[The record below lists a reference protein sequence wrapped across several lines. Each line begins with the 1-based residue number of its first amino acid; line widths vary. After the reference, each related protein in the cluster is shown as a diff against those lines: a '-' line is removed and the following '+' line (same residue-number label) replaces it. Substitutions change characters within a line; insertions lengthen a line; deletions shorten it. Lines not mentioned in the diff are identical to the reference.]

1 MTRAERARDLFFEGC
16 NCAQAVFLAFAE
28 DRMDRDTALKIASGY
43 GGGMAGMR
51 GVCGAVNGMFM
62 AYGLLR
68 GSADPNDR
76 AAKTAAYQTLRQ
88 LADLPPAARPRPRL
102 QAPAART
109 AHGGLLQKAPLPGD
123 GLLRGIDPRN
133 LSGTEPGIT
142 QSAARHNRAACFLC
156 FTPSGRAWP
165 SRWGCCA
172 RADCRSRWCPHR
184 GRAAAARL

>member
-1 MTRAERARDLFFEGC
+1 MTKAERARELFLEGC

-88 LADLPPAARPRPRL
+88 LAGEFEAQNGSLICRQLLGLDPRL

-109 AHGGLLQKAPLPGD
+109 AHRQLLQKAPVPGN
-123 GLLRGIDPRN
+123 GLLRSRHSGN
-133 LSGTEPGIT
+133 LSG
-142 QSAARHNRAACFLC
+142 R
-156 FTPSGRAWP
+156 
-165 SRWGCCA
+165 
-172 RADCRSRWCPHR
+172 R
-184 GRAAAARL
+184 GRNADRLKLKGSLWLLQTGER

>member
-88 LADLPPAARPRPRL
+88 LAGEFEAQNGSLICRQL
-102 QAPAART
+102 L
-109 AHGGLLQKAPLPGD
+109 GL
-123 GLLRGIDPRN
+123 DPRN
-133 LSGTEPGIT
+133 LSGTESRIT

>member
-88 LADLPPAARPRPRL
+88 LAGEFEAQNGSLICRQLLGLDPDFKPQPPEPRTEGYYKKRPCPEMVFCAASILETYLEQNP
-102 QAPAART
+102 
-109 AHGGLLQKAPLPGD
+109 
-123 GLLRGIDPRN
+123 
-133 LSGTEPGIT
+133 
-142 QSAARHNRAACFLC
+142 ACFLC

>member
-88 LADLPPAARPRPRL
+88 LAGKFEAQNGSLICRPLLGLAPDFTESYYKQRPCPEMVFCAASILETSLEQNP
-102 QAPAART
+102 
-109 AHGGLLQKAPLPGD
+109 
-123 GLLRGIDPRN
+123 
-133 LSGTEPGIT
+133 E
-142 QSAARHNRAACFLC
+142 
-156 FTPSGRAWP
+156 
-165 SRWGCCA
+165 
-172 RADCRSRWCPHR
+172 
-184 GRAAAARL
+184 

>member
-88 LADLPPAARPRPRL
+88 LAGEFEAQNCSASTLTSSPSRPNRARRATTKS
-102 QAPAART
+102 APAR
-109 AHGGLLQKAPLPGD
+109 
-123 GLLRGIDPRN
+123 RW
-133 LSGTEPGIT
+133 S
-142 QSAARHNRAACFLC
+142 SARHRSSKPIWNRTRNNAI
-156 FTPSGRAWP
+156 GRPA
-165 SRWGCCA
+165 
-172 RADCRSRWCPHR
+172 
-184 GRAAAARL
+184 